1 MTFRLCL
8 DDVYVDGDGGGGDD
22 DEIGEVSGEG
32 MIPQIPTV

>member
-8 DDVYVDGDGGGGDD
+8 DDVYVDGGGGDD